1 MTTSKPTHAQI
12 ELARATRELEQAG
25 KHHRAAIAEA
35 QKVRARI
42 EAAQVR
48 QREITA
54 RRVAGESTPEE
65 SGEYAMLHADIEAL
79 QPLLAEAEARA
90 AELQPTRAEAAL
102 RDAQAAVRR
111 EHDQAAFHAL
121 SDRLQSLERAFLE
134 CLSATH
140 AAGKRIGHVSLGKTW
155 QPSRM
160 LKAAVGEGVL
170 RDWG

>member
-1 MTTSKPTHAQI
+1 MTTKPTPAQI
-12 ELARATRELEQAG
+12 ELARVTREHEEAA
-25 KHHRAAIAEA
+25 KRHRGAVGEA

-65 SGEYAMLHADIEAL
+65 AGEYAMLHADIEAL

-90 AELQPTRAEAAL
+90 AELQPTREEAAL
-102 RDAQAAVRR
+102 QAAQAAVKR
-111 EHDQAAFHAL
+111 EAEQATFNAL
-121 SDRLQSLERAFLE
+121 SARLQSLERAFLE

-160 LKAAVGEGVL
+160 LKAAVGEGVI
-170 RDWG
+170 RDWS

>member
-1 MTTSKPTHAQI
+1 MTASKPTPAQI
-12 ELARATRELEQAG
+12 ELARVTRELEEAG

-54 RRVAGESTPEE
+54 RRVAGESSDEE
-65 SGEYAMLHADIEAL
+65 RAEFIMLQRDIEAL
-79 QPLLAEAEARA
+79 EPLAKEAEVRA
-90 AELQPTRAEAAL
+90 AELQPTREEAAL
-102 RDAQAAVRR
+102 QAAQAAVKR
-111 EHDQAAFHAL
+111 EAEQATFDAL
-121 SDRLQSLERAFLE
+121 SARLQSLERAFLE

-160 LKAAVGEGVL
+160 LKAAVGEGVI
-170 RDWG
+170 RDWS